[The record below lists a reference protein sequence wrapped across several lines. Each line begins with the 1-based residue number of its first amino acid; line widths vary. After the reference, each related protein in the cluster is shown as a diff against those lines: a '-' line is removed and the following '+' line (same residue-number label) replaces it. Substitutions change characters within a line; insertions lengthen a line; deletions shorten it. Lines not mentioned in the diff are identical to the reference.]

1 MTTFL
6 ISLCY
11 VIFGA
16 LVASCSLIL
25 LYLLLKGLYLSII
38 KWYYKPHLASPLIRR
53 KRINKLSSD
62 LEVLN
67 SDELLVCSPNKILV
81 LNEVSYKCVLQQ
93 HDSFNRCS
101 ACALDYLLE
110 DCLSVDCMPEVKGE
124 FKFYKLLKQ

>member
-1 MTTFL
+1 MNTFL

-11 VIFGA
+11 VMFGA
-16 LVASCSLIL
+16 LSASCLL
-25 LYLLLKGLYLSII
+25 CALYLLLKGLYLSFF
-38 KWYYKPHLASPLIRR
+38 KFKKPL
-53 KRINKLSSD
+53 NKPID
-62 LEVLN
+62 T
-67 SDELLVCSPNKILV
+67 LLQCSPNKILV

-101 ACALDYLLE
+101 ACSLDYLLE

>member
-16 LVASCSLIL
+16 LVASCLL
-25 LYLLLKGLYLSII
+25 CALYLLFKGFYLSII

-67 SDELLVCSPNKILV
+67 SDELLECAPNKIIV
-81 LNEVSYKCVLQQ
+81 LKGVSYKCIIQQ
-93 HDSFNRCS
+93 HDLVDRCTQCS
-101 ACALDYLLE
+101 LENLLE
-110 DCLSVDCMPEVKGE
+110 DCLSVDCMPEVEGE
-124 FKFYKLLKQ
+124 YKFYKLLKQ

>member
-11 VIFGA
+11 VIFGVLA
-16 LVASCSLIL
+16 ASCLICA

-67 SDELLVCSPNKILV
+67 SDELLECAPNKIIV
-81 LNEVSYKCVLQQ
+81 LKGVSYKCIIQQ
-93 HDSFNRCS
+93 HDSFDRCAQCS
-101 ACALDYLLE
+101 LNYLFA
-110 DCLSVDCMPEVKGE
+110 DCLSINCMPEVEGE